1 MIYGILALFVS
12 MIAFIVLR
20 GYALRSKKTGSN
32 FVYRDL
38 RVITSEGSNPG
49 VMVYAISIL
58 TAIIGPFSYRLYPL
72 NDLGY
77 VVMNVVAAL
86 FFVLIYPQYAPV
98 TGFATVDVIEVSGTR
113 YCIVGKVMNRR
124 FKVATITE
132 RPKFEIIAETGRGRR
147 LIFEVTDRSSSP
159 M

>member
-1 MIYGILALFVS
+1 MIYGILALF
-12 MIAFIVLR
+12 IAIIVFIALR
-20 GYALRSKKTGSN
+20 GYILKSRKGGSN
-32 FVYRDL
+32 IVYRDL

-72 NDLGY
+72 NDFWY

-86 FFVLIYPQYAPV
+86 FFVLLYPQYAPV
-98 TGFATVDVIEVSGTR
+98 TGFATVDVIESSGTR

-124 FKVATITE
+124 FKVVTVTE
-132 RPKFEIIAETGRGRR
+132 RPKFEIIAETRRGRR
-147 LIFEVTDRSSSP
+147 LVFEVTDRSSSQ